1 MKWTLSAVVIALGV
15 VGATSGT
22 AFAGERSG
30 NGEATPIKDYTASS
44 ICSFSGLED
53 MDLDDDGD
61 FDAPVDPGVVQNWG
75 IIPKEIRDFLA
86 SIGEHPGDACR
97 GN

>member
-1 MKWTLSAVVIALGV
+1 MKRTLSAMVIALGI

-30 NGEATPIKDYTASS
+30 SGEATPVKEHIASS

-75 IIPKEIRDFLA
+75 IIPQDFRDFLA
-86 SIGEHPGDACR
+86 SIGAHPGDACR
-97 GN
+97 GS

>member
-1 MKWTLSAVVIALGV
+1 MKRTLSALAIALGV

-22 AFAGERSG
+22 AFAGERAGSG
-30 NGEATPIKDYTASS
+30 EPTPVKEHIASS

-75 IIPKEIRDFLA
+75 IIPKDFRDFLA
-86 SIGEHPGDACR
+86 SIGAHPGDACR

>member
-1 MKWTLSAVVIALGV
+1 MKRTLSALVIALGV

-22 AFAGERSG
+22 AFAGERGG
-30 NGEATPIKDYTASS
+30 NGEATPVKEHIASS

-53 MDLDDDGD
+53 MDHDDDGD

-75 IIPKEIRDFLA
+75 IIPQDFRDFLA
-86 SIGEHPGDACR
+86 SVGAHPGDACR
-97 GN
+97 GS

>member
-1 MKWTLSAVVIALGV
+1 MKRTLATIVVAVGV

-30 NGEATPIKDYTASS
+30 NGEPTPIKDHIASS

-53 MDLDDDGD
+53 MDHDDDGD
-61 FDAPVDPGVVQNWG
+61 YDAPVDPGVVQNWG
-75 IIPKEIRDFLA
+75 IIPREVRDFLA
-86 SIGEHPGDACR
+86 SIGAHPGDACR
-97 GN
+97 GS